1 MKKQDTP
8 NIDKLMIS
16 LFNLQT
22 YHMDLTDK
30 EKNLIKET
38 YIEEGRKLY
47 MEKVKYDKKKS

>member
-1 MKKQDTP
+1 MIQHTP
-8 NIDKLMIS
+8 NIDKLMVS

-47 MEKVKYDKKKS
+47 MEIIGYDKRKV